1 MIKKKK
7 KKLSQVLGILIFYKL
22 EPAKSE
28 FLFSPEDN
36 QLDWTGSLKNK
47 IAAKLLIVTAKLFC
61 NLVEP
66 SNHVI
71 FFSVEIILGIVRKG
85 KGNWT
90 ESNTIPYRAELHG
103 TGFILSE
110 VSILINQ
117 ILESKDQRWL
127 WLVLTHWLHLN
138 WKLFAVVASVQL
150 KKQEQPQAVKK

>member
-1 MIKKKK
+1 M
-7 KKLSQVLGILIFYKL
+7 
-22 EPAKSE
+22 
-28 FLFSPEDN
+28 
-36 QLDWTGSLKNK
+36 
-47 IAAKLLIVTAKLFC
+47 
-61 NLVEP
+61 LV
-66 SNHVI
+66 
-71 FFSVEIILGIVRKG
+71 IVRKG

-90 ESNTIPYRAELHG
+90 ESNMIPYRAELHG